1 MHPDTEVT
9 QVAINHWPEGERPR
23 EKLLNRGRGALS
35 DAEILAIWLRTGRRG
50 QSAVA
55 LAHTL
60 MEHFGSIRA
69 VFDATQTELCVFEGI
84 GVTRY
89 VELQASLELARRY
102 TLGRLRRGQAF
113 CNPKDTRD
121 YLLLGL
127 QGRPHEVFSCLFL
140 DSQHRLIR
148 FEDMFR
154 DTIDSAVVHVREVT
168 SRALTLNAAAI
179 IAAHN
184 HPSGIIEPSAA
195 DRALT
200 RSLADGL
207 LLLDVR
213 LLYQFIVGDGEATP
227 MASLGLL

>member
-50 QSAVA
+50 QSDVT
-55 LAHTL
+55 LTHTL

-102 TLGRLRRGQAF
+102 TLGRLRRGQT
-113 CNPKDTRD
+113 PKTLVIICCSGSRD
-121 YLLLGL
+121 
-127 QGRPHEVFSCLFL
+127 GRTKC
-140 DSQHRLIR
+140 
-148 FEDMFR
+148 FR
-154 DTIDSAVVHVREVT
+154 VCSSTVST
-168 SRALTLNAAAI
+168 
-179 IAAHN
+179 
-184 HPSGIIEPSAA
+184 G
-195 DRALT
+195 
-200 RSLADGL
+200 
-207 LLLDVR
+207 
-213 LLYQFIVGDGEATP
+213 
-227 MASLGLL
+227 